1 MPALEKPSFIKCNLN
16 ICTLSCGCLGV
27 ICRLLDFVWN
37 SKCTYFFQAEEIQ
50 ELKECKDAGEKTD
63 LAGDGKFDSPG
74 WGAKFCT
81 YVLQSLKNRKIVGI
95 WVANKSMISI

>member
-1 MPALEKPSFIKCNLN
+1 MEFKMHL
-16 ICTLSCGCLGV
+16 
-27 ICRLLDFVWN
+27 
-37 SKCTYFFQAEEIQ
+37 FFQAEEIQ

-63 LAGDGKFDSPG
+63 LAGDDKFDSPG